1 MKRKI
6 YSVSDD
12 PIDDVLADAILLVFD
27 TLPRA
32 EKLLVI
38 ATGVRNLDL
47 INQHNEK
54 KQTKTKSVEKVK
66 KSDKSKTI

>member
-12 PIDDVLADAILLVFD
+12 PIDDVLADAFLLVFD

-66 KSDKSKTI
+66 KSDKS